1 MPDNNN
7 IKSIISALA
16 QGKMSD
22 ANTAFNDEMSELI
35 NTKLADRKVEIA
47 SRMTI
52 RPEDSEEDEVDEI
65 DSSED
70 DNEV

>member
-1 MPDNNN
+1 
-7 IKSIISALA
+7 
-16 QGKMSD
+16 
-22 ANTAFNDEMSELI
+22 MSELI